1 MHGSSTQISQA
12 IENVPMNSQRRVRL
26 ITFLFLVVVAIH
38 PVYGQEAPLN
48 GFDDYVDKALREWE
62 VPGLAIAIV
71 KDDRIVLAKGYGVRK
86 LGDPATVNER
96 TLFAIG
102 SSSKSF
108 TAASVAMLVDEGK
121 LKWDDPVTK
130 YLPDFEL
137 YDPYV
142 TRELTVRDLLSHRSG
157 LERGDLLWYGTEYD
171 RDEILRRTRYLK
183 LTWSLRSTFGYQNL
197 MFLAAGQLIAKVSGK
212 TWDEFIRQRIFTPL
226 TMTSSNTSVKDLK
239 NADNVATPHAK
250 IEDKLELIAWR
261 NIDNIAPA
269 GSINSNV
276 VDMVQ
281 WVRLQLAQGEYQ
293 KQRLLSSGAAKEMQ
307 TSQTVIRAEPPYSLF
322 YPEAHFLNYGLGW
335 FLHDY
340 RGRKVVEHGGAIDG
354 MRAQVAML
362 PEEKL
367 GLVILTNMHGTILPL
382 ALMYRIFDA
391 YLGAPQRDWSAE
403 MLMTTKALEDQGKA
417 TQKKQEAERVK
428 DSRPSLALKEY
439 AGTYKNDLYGD
450 VKVTHENGKLGVRF
464 GPAFTSGLE
473 HWHYDTFRA
482 KFVAAGVSYA
492 YMTFALNAQGKIETL
507 TLNLPSVADY
517 PFKRAP
523 ETAAATAAASLTE
536 EELKKIAGKYESKT
550 PPVEVSVEIVGG
562 KLKAVVPGQ
571 PVYTLVPVAANRF
584 SIEGAPSG
592 FFIQFEMAEGK
603 VKSLTLVQGA
613 GPSLVLLP
621 KQ

>member
-1 MHGSSTQISQA
+1 M
-12 IENVPMNSQRRVRL
+12 PPQRCFRL
-26 ITFLFLVVVAIH
+26 ITFLLFVSVTFLPA
-38 PVYGQEAPLN
+38 YGQDAPLN
-48 GFDDYVDKALREWE
+48 GFDDYVNKALREWE

-86 LGDPATVNER
+86 LGDPTPVTER

-102 SSSKSF
+102 SSSKAF
-108 TAASVAMLVDEGK
+108 TAAAIAMLVDEGK

-130 YLPDFEL
+130 YLPAFQL

-157 LERGDLLWYGTEYD
+157 LERGDFLWYGSEYD

-183 LTWSLRSTFGYQNL
+183 PTWSLRSTFGYQNL
-197 MFLAAGQLIAKVSGK
+197 MFLAAGQVIAKVSGRS
-212 TWDEFIRQRIFTPL
+212 WDDFVRQRMFTPL
-226 TMTSSNTSVKDLK
+226 SMTASSTSIRDLK
-239 NADNVATPHAK
+239 NSDNVSSPHAK
-250 IEDKLELIAWR
+250 IEDKLEVIPWR

-276 VDMVQ
+276 IDMSQ
-281 WVRLQLAQGEYQ
+281 WVRLQLALGEYQ

-307 TSQTVIRAEPPYSLF
+307 TSQTVIRAEPPFSLL

-367 GLVILTNMHGTILPL
+367 GLVILTNMGGSSLPL
-382 ALMYRIFDA
+382 PLMFRIFDA
-391 YLGAPQRDWSAE
+391 YLGAPPRDWSTEILKTMKGFEA
-403 MLMTTKALEDQGKA
+403 QGKA
-417 TQKKQEAERVK
+417 AQKKQEEGRIK
-428 DSRPSLALKEY
+428 DTRTSLAPAEY

-450 VKVTHENGKLGVRF
+450 VKVTHEGGKLKLRF
-464 GPAFTSGLE
+464 GLAFTGDME

-482 KFVAAGVSYA
+482 KFVAAGGSNAFV
-492 YMTFALNAQGKIETL
+492 TFALNAQGKIETL
-507 TLNLPSVADY
+507 TLNLPGVAEY
-517 PFKRAP
+517 PFKRAAA
-523 ETAAATAAASLTE
+523 ETTATAAVSLSE
-536 EELKKIAGKYESKT
+536 EELKKFAGKYEMKT
-550 PPVEVSVEIVGG
+550 PPVEVSIEMVGG
-562 KLKAVVPGQ
+562 KLKAMVPGQ

-592 FFIQFEMAEGK
+592 FFIQFEMVESK
-603 VKSLTLVQGA
+603 VKSLTLIQGS
-613 GPSLVLLP
+613 GLSLTLLP

>member
-1 MHGSSTQISQA
+1 MT
-12 IENVPMNSQRRVRL
+12 PPRRFCL
-26 ITFLFLVVVAIH
+26 IAFLLLVVVSFQPAH
-38 PVYGQEAPLN
+38 GQEAPLN
-48 GFDDYVDKALREWE
+48 GFDDYVNKALREWE
-62 VPGLAIAIV
+62 VPGLAIAII
-71 KDDRIVLAKGYGVRK
+71 KDDRIVLAKGYGLRK
-86 LGDPATVNER
+86 LGDPAPVNER

-102 SSSKSF
+102 SSSKAF
-108 TAASVAMLVDEGK
+108 TAAAVAMLVDEGK
-121 LKWDDPVTK
+121 LKWDDPATK
-130 YLPDFEL
+130 YLPDLEL

-183 LTWSLRSTFGYQNL
+183 PTWSLRSTFGYQNL
-197 MFLAAGQLIAKVSGK
+197 MFLAAGQLIARVSGK
-212 TWDEFIRQRIFTPL
+212 SWDEFIRQRIFAPL
-226 TMTSSNTSVKDLK
+226 SMTASSTSIKDLK
-239 NADNVATPHAK
+239 NADNVSSPHAK
-250 IEDKLELIAWR
+250 IEDKVEVIAWR

-269 GSINSNV
+269 GSINSSV
-276 VDMVQ
+276 VDMAQ

-293 KQRLLSSGAAKEMQ
+293 KQRLLSSGAAKEMH
-307 TSQTVIRAEPPYSLF
+307 TAQTVIRAEPPYSLL

-362 PEEKL
+362 PAEKL
-367 GLVILTNMHGTILPL
+367 GLVILTNMHGSTLSL

-391 YLGAPQRDWSAE
+391 YLGVPQRDWSADLLKTIKGFE
-403 MLMTTKALEDQGKA
+403 EQGKA
-417 TQKKQEAERVK
+417 AQKKLEAERIK
-428 DSRPSLALKEY
+428 DTRHSLALGEY
-439 AGTYKNDLYGD
+439 AGTYKNDLYGE
-450 VKVTHENGKLGVRF
+450 VKVTHEHGKLGVRF

-482 KFVAAGVSYA
+482 KFVAAGVTNA
-492 YMTFALNAQGKIETL
+492 YITFALNAQGKIETL
-507 TLNLPSVADY
+507 TLNLPGVADY

-523 ETAAATAAASLTE
+523 ETATTAAVSLSE
-536 EELKKIAGKYESKT
+536 EELKKFAGKYELKT

-592 FFIQFEMAEGK
+592 FFIQFEMIEGK
-603 VKSLTLVQGA
+603 VKSLTLIQGS

>member
-1 MHGSSTQISQA
+1 MTL
-12 IENVPMNSQRRVRL
+12 QRRFCL
-26 ITFLFLVVVAIH
+26 ITLLLLMVVAFQ
-38 PVYGQEAPLN
+38 PARGQEAPLN
-48 GFDDYVDKALREWE
+48 GFDDYVNKALRDWE
-62 VPGLAIAIV
+62 VPGLAVAII

-86 LGDPATVNER
+86 LGDPAPVNER

-102 SSSKSF
+102 SSSKAF
-108 TAASVAMLVDEGK
+108 TAATVAMLVDDGK
-121 LKWDDPVTK
+121 LKWDDRATK
-130 YLPDFEL
+130 YLPGLEL

-183 LTWSLRSTFGYQNL
+183 PTWSLRSTFGYQNL
-197 MFLAAGQLIAKVSGK
+197 MFLAAGQLVARVSGK
-212 TWDEFIRQRIFTPL
+212 SWDEFIRQRLFIPL
-226 TMTSSNTSVKDLK
+226 SMTASNTSINDLK
-239 NADNVATPHAK
+239 TSDNVSSPHAK
-250 IEDKLELIAWR
+250 IEDKVEVIPWR

-276 VDMVQ
+276 VDMAQ

-293 KQRLLSSGAAKEMQ
+293 KQRLLSSGAAKEMH
-307 TSQTVIRAEPPYSLF
+307 TSQTVIRAEPPFTLL

-367 GLVILTNMHGTILPL
+367 GLVILTNMNGTTLPL
-382 ALMYRIFDA
+382 ALMNRIFDA
-391 YLGAPQRDWSAE
+391 YLAAPPRDWSAE
-403 MLMTTKALEDQGKA
+403 MLKTIKSFEGQGKA
-417 TQKKQEAERVK
+417 AQKKAEAERIK
-428 DSRPSLALKEY
+428 DTRHSLALGEY
-439 AGTYKNDLYGD
+439 AGTYKNDLYGE

-464 GPAFTSGLE
+464 GPAFNSGLE

-482 KFVAAGVSYA
+482 KFVTSGVSYVF
-492 YMTFALNAQGKIETL
+492 MTFALNAQGKIETL
-507 TLNLPSVADY
+507 TLNLPGVADY
-517 PFKRAP
+517 PFKREA
-523 ETAAATAAASLTE
+523 EKAATTAGVSLSE
-536 EELKKIAGKYESKT
+536 EDLKKFAGQYELKS

-584 SIEGAPSG
+584 SIEGAPAG
-592 FFIQFEMAEGK
+592 FFIQFEMTEGK
-603 VKSLTLVQGA
+603 VKSLTFIQGS
-613 GPSLVLLP
+613 GPSLTLLP

>member
-1 MHGSSTQISQA
+1 MTFH
-12 IENVPMNSQRRVRL
+12 RHLRL
-26 ITFLFLVVVAIH
+26 TAFLFLVLAAFVPA
-38 PVYGQEAPLN
+38 YAQEAPLN
-48 GFDDYVDKALREWE
+48 GFDDYVNKALRDWE

-86 LGDPATVNER
+86 LGDPTPVNER

-102 SSSKSF
+102 SSSKAF
-108 TAASVAMLVDEGK
+108 TAAAIAMLVDEGK
-121 LKWDDPVTK
+121 VKWDDPVTK
-130 YLPDFEL
+130 YLPGFEL

-157 LERGDLLWYGTEYD
+157 LERGDLLWYGSEYD

-183 LTWSLRSTFGYQNL
+183 PTWSLRSTFGYQNL

-212 TWDEFIRQRIFTPL
+212 SWDEFMRQRIFVPL
-226 TMTSSNTSVKDLK
+226 SMTASNTSIKDFK
-239 NADNVATPHAK
+239 NGDNVSSPHGK
-250 IEDKLELIAWR
+250 IEDKIEPIAWR

-276 VDMVQ
+276 VDMTQ

-307 TSQTVIRAEPPYSLF
+307 TSQTVIRAEPPFSLF

-340 RGRKVVEHGGAIDG
+340 KGRKVVEHGGAIDG

-367 GLVILTNMHGTILPL
+367 GLVILTNMDGTILPL
-382 ALMYRIFDA
+382 ALMFRIFDA
-391 YLGAPQRDWSAE
+391 YLGAPQRDWSPE
-403 MLMTTKALEDQGKA
+403 MLKTIKAFEEQGKA
-417 TQKKQEAERVK
+417 AQKKQEAERVK
-428 DSRPSLALKEY
+428 DTRHSVALAEY

-450 VKVTHENGKLGVRF
+450 VKITHDNGKLAVRF
-464 GPAFTSGLE
+464 GPAFNSGLE

-507 TLNLPSVADY
+507 TLNLPGVADY
-517 PFKRAP
+517 PFKRAAP
-523 ETAAATAAASLTE
+523 ETTASAAVSLSE
-536 EELKKIAGKYESKT
+536 AELKKFAGKYESKA
-550 PPVEVSVEIVGG
+550 PPVEVSIEIVGG

-571 PVYTLVPVAANRF
+571 PVYTLLPIGANRF
-584 SIEGAPSG
+584 SIEGAPAG
-592 FFIQFEMAEGK
+592 FVIQFEMTEGK
-603 VKSLTLVQGA
+603 VKSLTLAQGT

-621 KQ
+621 KL